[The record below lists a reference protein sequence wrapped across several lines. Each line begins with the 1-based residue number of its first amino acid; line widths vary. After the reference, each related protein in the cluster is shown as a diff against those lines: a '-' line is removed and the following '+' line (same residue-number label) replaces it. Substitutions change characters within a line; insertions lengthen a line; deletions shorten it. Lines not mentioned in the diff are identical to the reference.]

1 MLRGICGMILIVLAG
16 IATAMVLTA
25 NRDAAFAIVIPITIL
40 VIVMSLFHS
49 LTVRVSQNEISL
61 SFGIG
66 VIQKS
71 FLTDEIESVAAEQNR
86 WYHGLGIKKI
96 SGGWLFNVSGFD
108 AVELRMRNGRLY
120 RIGTDQPQ
128 ELLAA
133 IESAIRADAS

>member
-1 MLRGICGMILIVLAG
+1 MILIVLAG